1 MRQRVGES
9 ILSKGW
15 EIIHYALQ
23 ALLTGQCGPRS
34 ASAVQYWCWN
44 ISIEHL

>member
-1 MRQRVGES
+1 M
-9 ILSKGW
+9 SKWW

-23 ALLTGQCGPRS
+23 ALFTGQCGPRN
-34 ASAVQYWCWN
+34 ASAVQYRCWN